1 MEKQYYDLIISLI
14 KDHRKYSGLEPI
26 LEDIANDV
34 YEHAA
39 VVINSV
45 SSEEVIKEYLRKVV
59 STSIITVPKKMNFNT
74 KIPHRQIVLE
84 KPKPEAEPIKTE
96 PEIETSSYIEQLPV
110 VSVNNN
116 DNLDLE
122 TTSSDN
128 ILSDANENLDSS
140 PVLDELSFEDDLE
153 LENDNNL
160 STANVVQAENLD
172 LVPEDL
178 SEDMT
183 LEENEVEIQEKN
195 LDLVSEDLSEDITLE
210 EDNVEIQEENLDLVS
225 EDLSEDVTLEENEVE
240 IQEKEIENDITPFVH
255 KMINGIDTD
264 VQNTNIEIDNLETTE
279 DDLVSLDFQTN
290 SDEIELDNLEEGNI
304 EFDNSYSLENLE
316 AEEDVK
322 SIQDNEP
329 VDNFSLPSYDCF
341 SFEVKSAPK
350 IDDEICSLLKD
361 FDKKYPEKRMYEI
374 CDMKYNKNYTVNE
387 ISEQLDI
394 SLEQVLEVLND
405 IIDLVKG

>member
-84 KPKPEAEPIKTE
+84 KAEQKNESIKTE
-96 PEIETSSYIEQLPV
+96 PEIETSSNIEQLSA
-110 VSVNNN
+110 VSVNNDN
-116 DNLDLE
+116 DNFDLE

-128 ILSDANENLDSS
+128 ILSDANEYSDSS

-153 LENDNNL
+153 LENENDL
-160 STANVVQAENLD
+160 SIDVNVVH
-172 LVPEDL
+172 
-178 SEDMT
+178 
-183 LEENEVEIQEKN
+183 EENIQ
-195 LDLVSEDLSEDITLE
+195 LTP
-210 EDNVEIQEENLDLVS
+210 
-225 EDLSEDVTLEENEVE
+225 EDLSEDVTLEEDKVE
-240 IQEKEIENDITPFVH
+240 IQEKLIENDITPFVH
-255 KMINGIDTD
+255 KMINGIDAD
-264 VQNTNIEIDNLETTE
+264 VQNTNIEIDNIGTNE
-279 DDLVSLDFQTN
+279 DNLVSLDFETN
-290 SDEIELDNLEEGNI
+290 SDEIELEHPDEGNI
-304 EFDNSYSLENLE
+304 EVDNDYSLETLE
-316 AEEDVK
+316 TEEDVK
-322 SIQDNEP
+322 SIQDSESAN
-329 VDNFSLPSYDCF
+329 NFSLPSYNCF
-341 SFEVKSAPK
+341 SFEVKSAPQ
-350 IDDEICSLLKD
+350 IDNEICSLLKD

-374 CDMKYNKNYTVNE
+374 CDMKYNKKYTVNE
-387 ISEQLDI
+387 IAEQLDI